1 MKRSPQ
7 ELVEGEARILGVKV
21 TPITAVLLLSRV
33 AEVIDKKRKGIV
45 LPINVHFINLARQH
59 QWLRD
64 FVDKVEYVLCDGR
77 GVLLASKVLGLQIP
91 EQIRFLDWVHHLFAL
106 AQDRRYSFYLLGAD
120 RTTIHKAATD
130 LQKQYPDL
138 RVVGVHEG
146 YFEKTGASNDRL
158 IEEINRTQPDVLLT
172 GFSMP
177 IEEKWLMEN
186 KERLDANLFI
196 LGAGCFEFLAG
207 NVPTCPKWLSQVYL
221 EWLFRLITEPSRLF
235 KRYII
240 GNPLFAARVLWAV
253 VSHEFKP
260 QGEKSG
266 A

>member
-1 MKRSPQ
+1 
-7 ELVEGEARILGVKV
+7 
-21 TPITAVLLLSRV
+21 
-33 AEVIDKKRKGIV
+33 
-45 LPINVHFINLARQH
+45 
-59 QWLRD
+59 
-64 FVDKVEYVLCDGR
+64 
-77 GVLLASKVLGLQIP
+77 
-91 EQIRFLDWVHHLFAL
+91 
-106 AQDRRYSFYLLGAD
+106 
-120 RTTIHKAATD
+120 
-130 LQKQYPDL
+130 
-138 RVVGVHEG
+138 VHEG